1 MSACVLADEAE
12 DRLLDLAAV
21 AGDEVTAG
29 GEDRRRQ
36 VRVAVHGGLHVP
48 RRGSE
53 GRYSVVPGVQE
64 QDGRLELLDRIV
76 LEVHRHVPVGDRG
89 VDVRPCPAFG
99 QREHAVDGPGIH
111 AQDGTEEW
119 REQPHDPVVVH
130 DRRRPHAPG
139 RRRGP
144 GRPGR
149 GRAQENESFD
159 SLGVVQ
165 GEADGGGAAGRG
177 SQDEDSFGPQ
187 TVEHL
192 GEDGGLGGRRAV
204 ASHGAAGVAEAR
216 RRDDPAVLDQAPDA
230 VERLVVSAVQ
240 PVNRQNRLA
249 AGAGAE
255 AGASS
260 RGLRSTVDVGDL
272 AVTEGHPSHRMGE
285 QSRAGC
291 GAGSAESEGPR
302 RAVDDDPGAE
312 EPRGGQCASHGRPPQ
327 ASGGVC
333 ALVAFTPP

>member
-1 MSACVLADEAE
+1 MSAGVLADEAE
-12 DRLLDLAAV
+12 DRLLELAAV
-21 AGDEVTAG
+21 AGDEVAAG

-36 VRVAVHGGLHVP
+36 LQVAVHGGLHVP

-64 QDGRLELLDRIV
+64 QDGWLELLDRIV

-139 RRRGP
+139 RCRGP

-149 GRAQENESFD
+149 GRAQENEPRD
-159 SLGVVQ
+159 ALGVVQ

-177 SQDEDSFGPQ
+177 SQDEDSFDRQ

-192 GEDGGLGGRRAV
+192 GEDGGLVGRRAV

-291 GAGSAESEGPR
+291 GAGSAESEGLS

-312 EPRGGQCASHGRPPQ
+312 ESRGEPCASHGRPPQ

>member
-1 MSACVLADEAE
+1 M
-12 DRLLDLAAV
+12 
-21 AGDEVTAG
+21 
-29 GEDRRRQ
+29 
-36 VRVAVHGGLHVP
+36 
-48 RRGSE
+48 
-53 GRYSVVPGVQE
+53 
-64 QDGRLELLDRIV
+64 
-76 LEVHRHVPVGDRG
+76 
-89 VDVRPCPAFG
+89 
-99 QREHAVDGPGIH
+99 
-111 AQDGTEEW
+111 
-119 REQPHDPVVVH
+119 
-130 DRRRPHAPG
+130 
-139 RRRGP
+139 
-144 GRPGR
+144 
-149 GRAQENESFD
+149 
-159 SLGVVQ
+159 VQ

-177 SQDEDSFGPQ
+177 SQDEDSFDPQ

-192 GEDGGLGGRRAV
+192 GEDGGLVGRRAV

-249 AGAGAE
+249 AGAA
-255 AGASS
+255 AGAPSP
-260 RGLRSTVDVGDL
+260 GLWPAVDVGDL

-291 GAGSAESEGPR
+291 GAGSAESEGLS

-312 EPRGGQCASHGRPPQ
+312 ESRGEQCASHGRPPQ